1 MFSLVNAYLAYLA
14 YLIGK
19 KGREKRIWPVDSP
32 PVNDAKMVGNGEQVG
47 NRGAAHTTPP
57 IRTAS

>member
-19 KGREKRIWPVDSP
+19 KGRDKRMGPVDSP
-32 PVNDAKMVGNGEQVG
+32 PVNDAKTVGKSEQVSNGEC
-47 NRGAAHTTPP
+47 GALNAALLDQP
-57 IRTAS
+57 

>member
-19 KGREKRIWPVDSP
+19 KGREKI
-32 PVNDAKMVGNGEQVG
+32 
-47 NRGAAHTTPP
+47 RGAVGSPQ
-57 IRTAS
+57 

>member
-19 KGREKRIWPVDSP
+19 KGREKRIGPVYSP
-32 PVNDAKMVGNGEQVG
+32 LVNDAKTVGNSEQAG
-47 NRGAAHTTPP
+47 NRGCGALTAALLDRP
-57 IRTAS
+57 

>member
-19 KGREKRIWPVDSP
+19 KDREKRIGLVEGLCRAP
-32 PVNDAKMVGNGEQVG
+32 
-47 NRGAAHTTPP
+47 
-57 IRTAS
+57 

>member
-19 KGREKRIWPVDSP
+19 KGREKRMGPVESLCIAP
-32 PVNDAKMVGNGEQVG
+32 
-47 NRGAAHTTPP
+47 
-57 IRTAS
+57 